1 MRIVLGWGEGEI
13 VFKLC
18 RELRDILL
26 LGGGAGTGE
35 GDGRG
40 KGEGGAGEGEGGSRG
55 RGTNVRITAAALQAV
70 HVYLLRTTGFDA
82 QEVSPSTLYSII
94 RMYIPCQVEQLQENL
109 EPENTVR
116 QHRGQVPGTWQAGV
130 ALGGQVKGRDLVVMA
145 CTLDMPLLTE

>member
-13 VFKLC
+13 VFELC

-35 GDGRG
+35 GEGRG
-40 KGEGGAGEGEGGSRG
+40 KGEGGAGEGGSRG
-55 RGTNVRITAAALQAV
+55 RGTNAIITAAALQAV
-70 HVYLLRTTGFDA
+70 RVYLLRTTGFNA
-82 QEVSPSTLYSII
+82 QEVPPMPSTPSYV
-94 RMYIPCQVEQLQENL
+94 RMYTPCQVEQLQENL

-116 QHRGQVPGTWQAGV
+116 EPRGQVPGTWQAGV
-130 ALGGQVKGRDLVVMA
+130 APGGRVKGRDLVVMA

>member
-1 MRIVLGWGEGEI
+1 MFE
-13 VFKLC
+13 LC

-35 GDGRG
+35 G
-40 KGEGGAGEGEGGSRG
+40 EGYKCNNNSSSITGCACIPATHHRVQCTGG
-55 RGTNVRITAAALQAV
+55 TPN
-70 HVYLLRTTGFDA
+70 
-82 QEVSPSTLYSII
+82 TLYSII

-116 QHRGQVPGTWQAGV
+116 EPRGQVPGTWQAGV
-130 ALGGQVKGRDLVVMA
+130 APGGRVKGRDLVVMA